1 MIILMLG
8 LGNLS
13 INLFSLVNYPLLL
26 QIFLFLLWFFFLK
39 KFFRLNNKNSLFA
52 LILGILSWIALILSY
67 MLHIF
72 LFSFFYNY
80 NIIILLEEIV
90 KIIPCVLYIK
100 KYNFNLRDSIG
111 FGSLVALG
119 FSFIENIS
127 YLSTIEGALFRGTI
141 SSLSHIIFTI
151 ISVYGVWI
159 SIRYKKQNW
168 VLYLFLSFF
177 LHWVYNFIITIYNNF
192 KLS

>member
-1 MIILMLG
+1 MLG